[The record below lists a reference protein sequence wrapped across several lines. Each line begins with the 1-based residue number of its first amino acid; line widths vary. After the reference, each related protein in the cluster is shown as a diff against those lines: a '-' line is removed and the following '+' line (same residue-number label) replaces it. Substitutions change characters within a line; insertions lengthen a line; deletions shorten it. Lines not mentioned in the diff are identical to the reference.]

1 MWPSASSPIVITSAI
16 DSRHGSSLEW
26 CSYGPMNTTGRAAAG
41 MCSARP
47 NFASRSAGSRR
58 LRMSISLLI
67 APVAPEPQKITTS
80 SGPPPTAA
88 LMIAR
93 ASSRKRVVC
102 RPVPEVSV
110 WVFA

>member
-1 MWPSASSPIVITSAI
+1 
-16 DSRHGSSLEW
+16 
-26 CSYGPMNTTGRAAAG
+26 
-41 MCSARP
+41 
-47 NFASRSAGSRR
+47 
-58 LRMSISLLI
+58 MSISLLI

-102 RPVPEVSV
+102 SPVPEVSV
-110 WVFA
+110 WVLA